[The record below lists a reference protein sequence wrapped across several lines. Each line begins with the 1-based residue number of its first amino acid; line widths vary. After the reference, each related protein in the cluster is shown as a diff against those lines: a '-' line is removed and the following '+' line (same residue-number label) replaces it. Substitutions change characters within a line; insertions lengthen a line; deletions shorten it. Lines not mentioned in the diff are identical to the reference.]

1 MQVHIIDL
9 AFLIE
14 KLYHLFK
21 GLTKK
26 DFGEKLVILDFLEV

>member
-14 KLYHLFK
+14 KLYYLFK
-21 GLTKK
+21 SLTKK
-26 DFGEKLVILDFLEV
+26 DLVKLVTLDLLEV